1 MNVPPE
7 MIPALIQA
15 LVAATLF
22 GVLPGWFWAATLSG
36 SRKNTDLVQRLA
48 FSIAFSMTL
57 IPAVTLLILVFVD
70 TSITLTIS
78 LLAALVVLLLG
89 LAAYAYF
96 GASDDE
102 GSSPEPTVA
111 VGAPALALISI
122 ALGLALWATLSDDVN
137 AYATAT
143 AVLIIL
149 AGMAAWLYPRRS
161 SREDPAPDEPGPL
174 GRVLRSLVVVVVLVL
189 VSLRGYS
196 GIVLH
201 DWPYVRGG
209 DQFNH
214 GVMANQMLSEG
225 NYDQYLVYPPGFS
238 IMTAGISNLSGL
250 TPVDLYPVLAPA
262 LLILPALALYALAK
276 RLWGW
281 ECGVAAMTLSGLLH
295 AGTYANI
302 EQARYPNLVSA
313 QFLLVLAIAALVAL
327 YRSPTRRSIF
337 LFGMIGS
344 SAVLYHSVGT
354 FYAALLFALVC
365 VFVLPYLL
373 LRHRRT
379 GLAVLASMAL
389 LGLFA
394 VAFAW
399 DTYSL
404 PDLVGG
410 LFGGSSTGAGGEA
423 VSLVIGTQ
431 PTFELPSLPK
441 RVSPPVLWLGLL
453 GMLLMFVPG
462 WNRENGSG
470 MAERVTLV
478 FWIAILFVGSRT
490 TLSGFPQRFE
500 RDLGIP
506 LAALGAFALV
516 VVLRSVMSY
525 APSLSQRSRQVATL
539 ALAVVALCISFAFVG
554 IWGVRGIEDAAE
566 PAEGTLLNPDLV
578 EAGDWLR
585 ENKSGG
591 NIVTSPS
598 FGSVT
603 NRGMLALGGY
613 DRLQSFAEKRV
624 KSPRSLPPAGRS
636 EIEDAG
642 WMLQNPS
649 GERAAKIIDRYDIR
663 YAVLSKRYPGTNPRA
678 FASDN
683 NRYRIAFQND
693 TIVIFAP
700 REKNSS

>member
-1 MNVPPE
+1 MNVPPG
-7 MIPALIQA
+7 MIADFIQA
-15 LVAATLF
+15 LMAAALF
-22 GVLPGWFWAATLSG
+22 GALPGWFWAATLSG
-36 SRKNTDLVQRLA
+36 SRNSTDFVQRLA
-48 FSIAFSMTL
+48 FSTAFSLTL
-57 IPAVTLLILVFVD
+57 IPAVTLLILVFLD
-70 TSITLTIS
+70 TRITLIIS
-78 LLAALVVLLLG
+78 VIAALVVLFTG
-89 LAAYAYF
+89 LAAYLF
-96 GASDDE
+96 LRTSDEE
-102 GSSPEPTVA
+102 GSSSEPTVII
-111 VGAPALALISI
+111 GAPALALISI
-122 ALGLALWATLSDDVN
+122 ALGLALWATLSADVN

-143 AVLIIL
+143 AGLIAL
-149 AGMAAWLYPRRS
+149 AGLAAWVSPRRS
-161 SREDPAPDEPGPL
+161 ESGESAPDEPSSL
-174 GRVLRSLVVVVVLVL
+174 GRVLRSLVVLVVLALVL
-189 VSLRGYS
+189 VRGYL

-250 TPVDLYPVLAPA
+250 TPVDLYPFLAPA

-313 QFLLVLAIAALVAL
+313 QFLLVLAVAALVTL
-327 YRSPTRRSIF
+327 YRSPTRRSVF
-337 LFGMIGS
+337 LFGVIGS

-373 LRHRRT
+373 LQHRRT

-399 DTYSL
+399 ETYSL
-404 PDLVGG
+404 PDLIGG

-431 PTFELPSLPK
+431 PTFELADLPK

-453 GMLLMFVPG
+453 GLLLMFVPG

-470 MAERVTLV
+470 IAERATLV

-516 VVLRSVMSY
+516 IVLRSVVSY

-539 ALAVVALCISFAFVG
+539 GLAIVALCVSFAFVG

-566 PAEGTLLNPDLV
+566 PAEGTLLNPGLV

-613 DRLQSFAEKRV
+613 ERLQSFAEKRV
-624 KSPRSLPPAGRS
+624 ESPRSLPPAGRS

-649 GERAAKIIDRYDIR
+649 GERTAKIIDRYDIR
-663 YAVLSKRYPGTNPRA
+663 YAVLSKRYPGANPLA
-678 FASDN
+678 FAQDSD
-683 NRYRIAFQND
+683 RYRIAFQND
-693 TIVIFAP
+693 NIVIFEP
-700 REKNSS
+700 R